1 MAEHLEQT
9 GWAAELCAPDWTL
22 VWVSSQLRRLLGED
36 DDAALG
42 IGEHFV
48 ASRLRP
54 VRERFLDP
62 GVMEAWLDANVPHM
76 IGATPGGVEAIAAL
90 LPQPYRSRVQGF
102 RALDFPAWTALL
114 EWPPIGRIRYFGLR
128 PRGLDGEEYGTMYIY
143 GSSLPASL
151 LALVARGNQPM
162 FERMAALLE
171 PGRSRAALLFADL
184 QASTSLSRHLAS
196 AAYFELLTSLL
207 SALDTVVIR
216 TAGICGKA
224 RRVARGVSG
233 NGGIVGQPA
242 GDGATAFFPPDD
254 LGSRSTAARAAIEA
268 ARDAAT
274 ATARTAQEEGIELAL
289 NVGLHWGG
297 TLYMGQ
303 LVTDGRLEVTALG
316 DEVNECARVQ
326 ETARDGAILAS
337 KPLVERLDPVDAARV
352 GVDPMHVHYQALA
365 EFPGATQKAL
375 RDAGVLAVTDVRTR

>member
-1 MAEHLEQT
+1 VLHPRLAAMAEHLEQT

-90 LPQPYRSRVQGF
+90 LPEPYRARVQGF

-151 LALVARGNQPM
+151 LALVARGNQRM
-162 FERMAALLE
+162 FERMAALVE
-171 PGRSRAALLFADL
+171 PGRREAALLFADL

-207 SALDTVVIR
+207 SALDSVVIR
-216 TAGICGKA
+216 
-224 RRVARGVSG
+224 
-233 NGGIVGQPA
+233 NGGIVGKHA
-242 GDGATAFFPPDD
+242 GDGATAFFLPDD

-337 KPLVERLDPVDAARV
+337 KPLLERLDPVDAARV
-352 GVDPMHVHYQALA
+352 GVDPMHVQYRALA
-365 EFPGATQKAL
+365 ELPGATEKAL
-375 RDAGVLAVTDVRTR
+375 RDAGVLAVTDVRAG

>member
-62 GVMEAWLDANVPHM
+62 GVMEAWLDVNVPHM
-76 IGATPGGVEAIAAL
+76 IGATPGGAEAVAVM
-90 LPQPYRSRVQGF
+90 LPEPYRGRVLGIH
-102 RALDFPAWTALL
+102 ALDFPAWTALL

-143 GSSLPASL
+143 GSSLTASL
-151 LALVARGNQPM
+151 LALVARGNQRM
-162 FERMAALLE
+162 FERMAALVE
-171 PGRSRAALLFADL
+171 PGRREAAVLFADL
-184 QASTSLSRHLAS
+184 QASSALSRHLAS
-196 AAYFELLTSLL
+196 AAYFELLVSLL
-207 SALDTVVIR
+207 SALDAVVIR
-216 TAGICGKA
+216 H
-224 RRVARGVSG
+224 
-233 NGGIVGQPA
+233 GGIVGKHA
-242 GDGATAFFPPDD
+242 GDGATAFFLADD
-254 LGSRSTAARAAIEA
+254 LGSRSAAARAAIEA

-316 DEVNECARVQ
+316 DEVNECARIQ
-326 ETARDGAILAS
+326 ESARDSCVLAS
-337 KPLVERLDPVDAARV
+337 KPLVEHLDPGDARSV
-352 GVDPMHVHYQALA
+352 GVDPDAARYEALA
-365 EFPGATQKAL
+365 ELAGATEKAA
-375 RDAGVLAVTDVRTR
+375 RDA